1 MWGELMIHKTIL
13 NSREEW
19 LEHRLNGI
27 GGSEISA
34 IIGCNPYMTNVDLW
48 KYKTGQLEHE
58 DISDKSYV
66 KYGTNAEPLLRELF
80 KLDYPEYDVFYE
92 ENNSFKNDKY
102 PFALASLDGWLVE
115 RETGRKGVW
124 ECKTTNIL
132 QSMQKEKWN
141 GRIPDNYYCQVLMYM
156 AVIEADFAVLKAQ
169 LKTEFNGE
177 VYCQTKHYKIERSD
191 VEQDIEYIMQK
202 GAEFWKYVKTKKQP
216 PLLLPEI

>member
-1 MWGELMIHKTIL
+1 MIHKTIL
-13 NSREEW
+13 DSREEW
-19 LEHRLNGI
+19 LEHRHNGI

-48 KYKTGQLEHE
+48 KYKTGQLEHD

-66 KYGTNAEPLLRELF
+66 KYGINAEPLLRELF
-80 KLDYPEYDVFYE
+80 KLDYPEYEVFYE

-202 GAEFWKYVKTKKQP
+202 GAEFWEYVKTRKQP

>member
-191 VEQDIEYIMQK
+191 VEQDIDYIMQK

>member
-1 MWGELMIHKTIL
+1 MIHKTIL

-202 GAEFWKYVKTKKQP
+202 GAEFWEYVKTRKQP

>member
-1 MWGELMIHKTIL
+1 MIHKTIL
-13 NSREEW
+13 DSREEW
-19 LEHRLNGI
+19 LEHRNNGI

-80 KLDYPEYDVFYE
+80 KLDYPEYEVFYE

-202 GAEFWKYVKTKKQP
+202 GAEFWEYVKTRKQP

>member
-1 MWGELMIHKTIL
+1 MIHKTIL
-13 NSREEW
+13 DSREEW

-202 GAEFWKYVKTKKQP
+202 GAEFWEYVKTRKQP

>member
-1 MWGELMIHKTIL
+1 MIHKTIL

-156 AVIEADFAVLKAQ
+156 AVIEADFAILKAQ

-202 GAEFWKYVKTKKQP
+202 GAEFWEYVKNRKQP

>member
-1 MWGELMIHKTIL
+1 MIHKTIL
-13 NSREEW
+13 DSREEW

-80 KLDYPEYDVFYE
+80 KLDYPEYEVFYE

-202 GAEFWKYVKTKKQP
+202 GAEFWEYVKTRKQP

>member
-1 MWGELMIHKTIL
+1 MIHKTIL
-13 NSREEW
+13 DSREEW

-80 KLDYPEYDVFYE
+80 KLDYPEYEVFYE
-92 ENNSFKNDKY
+92 ENNSFRNDKY

-202 GAEFWKYVKTKKQP
+202 GAEFWEYVKTRKQP

>member
-1 MWGELMIHKTIL
+1 MIHKTIL

-102 PFALASLDGWLVE
+102 PFALASLDGWLIE
-115 RETGRKGVW
+115 RETGRRGVW

-177 VYCQTKHYKIERSD
+177 VYCQTKHYKLERSD

-202 GAEFWKYVKTKKQP
+202 GAEFWEYVKTRKQP